1 MKTKIV
7 KVQMENRP
15 DQLVATGTPL
25 IDIVGKT
32 NAAGESHLGAIVNNR
47 LVRLSAPLIAPAH
60 IRPVTLGSRE
70 GMQIYRRSISLVLVQ
85 AASEVAPKAR
95 LRIGQSIGD
104 AYFFEWIA
112 ASPLTPETVM
122 AIGERMKTLVAEDH
136 PFDVE
141 RCELNEAIELFKA
154 EGDEARVRLLKTR
167 RDPLVPIVSVA
178 GGVHSICFNTVAPG
192 TGCLTGFR
200 LNFYNGGLVLRFP
213 AVPGTS
219 LRNHEIQDM
228 PGIFRIYKETRR
240 FNEQIGVSDV
250 GQFNDVCLSGGVGE
264 IVKIAEARHEK
275 GIANIADQIVARQ
288 GVRLVLIAGP
298 SSSGKTTFSK
308 RLSIQLKVN
317 GFRPVALS
325 LDDYY
330 VNRVNTPKDAD
341 GKYDF
346 ETIDALDLPFLN
358 DQLSRLLRGELV
370 RTPRYDFVT
379 GERVPPEKWRPMQL
393 GPSDILVV
401 EGIHGLNE
409 RLTSAIPAE
418 LKFRIYISALTQL
431 TIDDHERVFTS
442 DSRLI
447 RRIVRDRLYRGY
459 SAEKTIEMWPSV
471 RRGEQNHIFPF
482 QEQADA
488 VFNSTLVYEHAVL
501 KTYAERFLLQVPID
515 SPAFVEAERLL
526 RFLSLFVA
534 IYPEEV
540 PPTSL
545 LREFI
550 GGSSFHY

>member
-1 MKTKIV
+1 MSPKIV
-7 KVQMENRP
+7 RVQIEGRP
-15 DQLVATGTPL
+15 EQNCSVGTPL
-25 IDIVGKT
+25 LDIVGDKDD
-32 NAAGESHLGAIVNNR
+32 AGESYLGAIVNNR
-47 LVRLSAPLIAPAH
+47 LVSLAAPLLAPAN
-60 IRPVTLGSRE
+60 IRPLTARCRE
-70 GMQIYRRSISLVLVQ
+70 GLQIYRRSISLVLVQ
-85 AASEVAPKAR
+85 AAFEVAPLAR

-112 ASPLTPETVM
+112 STPLDAATVQ
-122 AIGERMKTLVAEDH
+122 AIGARMRSLVAEDH
-136 PFDVE
+136 PFDIE
-141 RCELNEAIELFKA
+141 RCDINEAIELFKA

-167 RDPLVPIVSVA
+167 RDPLVALVSLA
-178 GGVHSICFNTVAPG
+178 QGVHSICFNPVAPS
-192 TGCLTGFR
+192 TGPLAGFE
-200 LNFYNGGLVLRFP
+200 LAFYNDGLILRFP
-213 AVPGTS
+213 DPS
-219 LRNHEIQDM
+219 PSKHHEIHDM
-228 PGIFRIYKETRR
+228 PGIFRVYRETRR
-240 FNEQIGVSDV
+240 FNEQLGVGDV
-250 GQFNDVCLSGGVGE
+250 GQFNDVCISGGVGE

-275 GIANIADQIVARQ
+275 GIANIADQIASRR

-308 RLSIQLKVN
+308 RLSIQLRVC
-317 GFRPVALS
+317 GLRPVALS

-330 VNRVNTPKDAD
+330 VNRVNTPLDAD

-346 ETIDALDLPFLN
+346 ETIDALDLAFLN
-358 DQLSRLLRGELV
+358 EQLSRLLNGELV
-370 RTPRYDFVT
+370 HTPRYNFTT
-379 GERVPPEKWRPMQL
+379 GERVPQDKWRPMKL
-393 GPSDILVV
+393 GPNDLLVV

-418 LKFRIYISALTQL
+418 QKFRIYISALTQL

-459 SAEKTIEMWPSV
+459 TAEKTIEMWPSV
-471 RRGEQNHIFPF
+471 RRGEQHHIFPF

-501 KTYAERFLLQVPID
+501 KTYAERFLLQVPTG
-515 SPAFVEAERLL
+515 SAAFVEAERLL
-526 RFLSLFVA
+526 RFLSLFVS
-534 IYPEEV
+534 IFPEEV

-550 GGSSFHY
+550 GGSSFSY